1 VEEETG
7 LEPSVCALILALYI
21 LTAITRSSLSIKQ
34 SLKRVLGG
42 INMVQFVCH
51 ALLVWPKDMM

>member
-1 VEEETG
+1 VEETAG
-7 LEPSVCALILALYI
+7 LELLACELILAFYI
-21 LTAITRSSLSIKQ
+21 LTAVTRSSLSIRQ

-42 INMVQFVCH
+42 IIWSSFVGH